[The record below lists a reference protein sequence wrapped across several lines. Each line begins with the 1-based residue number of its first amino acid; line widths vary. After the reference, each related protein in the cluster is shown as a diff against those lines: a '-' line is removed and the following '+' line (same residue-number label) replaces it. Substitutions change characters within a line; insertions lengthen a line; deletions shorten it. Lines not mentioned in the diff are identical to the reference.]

1 MLVLARPV
9 CLMVRGEAGSAVL
22 AVPLPVEGFA
32 LRFRHSVT
40 REPVW
45 EYLRAAPGGG
55 LQLYATAFGGGGGAG
70 LPSDE
75 PGARVSLEGRWVV
88 MRDLDRR
95 FQGITLHPVPIGE
108 HKIVVGGRQWDI
120 LAALGGGRVAV
131 LSVER
136 CPLWRVALSLL
147 SHPGGE
153 GVSREREG
161 P

>member
-1 MLVLARPV
+1 MLVLGRPV
-9 CLMVRGEAGSAVL
+9 CLVVRGEAGSVAL
-22 AVPLPVEGFA
+22 AVPLPAEGFA

-45 EYLRAAPGGG
+45 EYLRQAPGGG

-95 FQGITLHPVPIGE
+95 FATITLRPPPAGE
-108 HKIVVGGRQWDI
+108 HRIVVRGRQWET
-120 LAALGGGRVAV
+120 LALLDGGRVAV

-136 CPLWRVALSLL
+136 RPIWRVVLSLL
-147 SHPGGE
+147 WHPGGE